1 MFDKAKISNKEKE
14 REESIKEKSLE
25 SQDLRTINSGT
36 NIECNLLGNNSYNLE
51 IKSEKI
57 E

>member
-1 MFDKAKISNKEKE
+1 MQEITNLENP
-14 REESIKEKSLE
+14 SL
-25 SQDLRTINSGT
+25 QTTNSVT